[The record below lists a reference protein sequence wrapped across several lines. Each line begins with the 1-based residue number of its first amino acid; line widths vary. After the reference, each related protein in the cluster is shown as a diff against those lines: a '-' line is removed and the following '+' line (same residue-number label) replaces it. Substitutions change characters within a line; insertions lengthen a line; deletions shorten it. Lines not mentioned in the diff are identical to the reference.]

1 MLSLAGHDADKPDR
15 NAGCEARMS
24 EARDGHRPERK
35 TRLLVVED
43 EPNLL
48 EVLAGSLRYAGFDAV
63 TATTGQEALTEARRN
78 RPDAVVLDVMLPD
91 MDGFEVLRKLRV
103 SAPAPVLFLTARDA
117 TEDKIRGLTIGG
129 DDYIT
134 KPFSLDEVIAR
145 IHAVL
150 RRQQGS
156 DAAPSARLTFADLE
170 LDQET
175 YEVRRADERIALSP
189 TEFKLLRYFMAN
201 PGRVLSKAQ
210 ILDHVW
216 DYDFRGDS
224 GIVET
229 YIHALR
235 RKLGE
240 PQGRLIHNLRGI
252 GYVLRLP
259 S

>member
-1 MLSLAGHDADKPDR
+1 
-15 NAGCEARMS
+15 MS
-24 EARDGHRPERK
+24 EARDGRRPG
-35 TRLLVVED
+35 TTPRLLVVED

-48 EVLAGSLRYAGFDAV
+48 EVLAASLRYAGFDTV
-63 TATTGQEALTEARRN
+63 TATTGQEALTEARRT
-78 RPDAVVLDVMLPD
+78 RPDAVVLDGMLPD
-91 MDGFEVLRKLRV
+91 MDGFEVLRRLRA
-103 SAPAPVLFLTARDA
+103 SAPVPVLFLTARDA
-117 TEDKIRGLTIGG
+117 TEDKVRGLTIGG

-150 RRQQGS
+150 RRQHPSG
-156 DAAPSARLTFADLE
+156 AAPTARLSFAEIE

-175 YEVRRADERIALSP
+175 YEVWRSGERISLSP
-189 TEFKLLRYFMAN
+189 TEFKLLRYFMTN

-216 DYDFRGDS
+216 DYDFSGDS

-240 PQGRLIHNLRGI
+240 PRARLIQNLRGV
-252 GYVLRLP
+252 GYVLRTP
-259 S
+259 A

>member
-1 MLSLAGHDADKPDR
+1 
-15 NAGCEARMS
+15 MS
-24 EARDGHRPERK
+24 EARDQPGSGPK
-35 TRLLVVED
+35 PRLLVVED

-48 EVLAGSLRYAGFDAV
+48 EVLAASLRYAGFDV
-63 TATTGQEALTEARRN
+63 DTAATGQEALTEARSH

-91 MDGFEVLRKLRV
+91 MDGFETLRRLRASTPV
-103 SAPAPVLFLTARDA
+103 PVLFLTARDA
-117 TEDKIRGLTIGG
+117 TEDKVRGLTIGG

-150 RRQQGS
+150 RRQHGS
-156 DAAPSARLTFADLE
+156 GAAPAPRLVFADIE
-170 LDQET
+170 VDQET
-175 YEVRRADERIALSP
+175 YEVRRSGERIALSP

-216 DYDFRGDS
+216 DYAFRGDS

-235 RKLGE
+235 RKIGE

-252 GYVLRLP
+252 GYVLRPP

>member
-1 MLSLAGHDADKPDR
+1 MG
-15 NAGCEARMS
+15 EARH
-24 EARDGHRPERK
+24 GHPAEPK

-63 TATTGQEALTEARRN
+63 TATTGQEALATARRE
-78 RPDAVVLDVMLPD
+78 RPDAVILDVMLPD
-91 MDGFEVLRKLRV
+91 MDGFEVLRRLRA
-103 SAPAPVLFLTARDA
+103 SAPVPVLFLTAKDA
-117 TEDKIRGLTIGG
+117 TEDKVHGLTIGG

-150 RRQQGS
+150 RRHHDPGT
-156 DAAPSARLTFADLE
+156 APAARLTFADLE
-170 LDQET
+170 LDQDT
-175 YEVRRADERIALSP
+175 YELWRAGDRITLSP
-189 TEFKLLRYFMAN
+189 TEFRLLRYFMAN

-210 ILDHVW
+210 ILDQVW

-235 RKLGE
+235 RKLGQ
-240 PQGRLIHNLRGI
+240 PQARLIHTLRGF